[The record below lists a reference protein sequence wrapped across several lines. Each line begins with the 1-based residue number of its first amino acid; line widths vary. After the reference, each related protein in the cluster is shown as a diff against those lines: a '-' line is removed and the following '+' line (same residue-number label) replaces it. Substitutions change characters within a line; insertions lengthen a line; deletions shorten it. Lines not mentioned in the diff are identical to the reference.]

1 MRDLPS
7 LQDHVKLSHTP
18 AGFLL
23 PRLES
28 GICVF
33 AGAHHVLGTR
43 VIEMQE
49 VLSDGLDDLAH
60 RHGTDNSDASVALVL
75 AHSRGRSD
83 LNLTLQSKF
92 SFLSIVRCRFQ
103 G

>member
-1 MRDLPS
+1 MRNLPS
-7 LQDHVKLSHTP
+7 LQDHLKLSHKS

-23 PRLES
+23 PWLES

-33 AGAHHVLGTR
+33 AGAQHVLGTW

-49 VLSDGLDDLAH
+49 VLYDGLDELAH
-60 RHGTDNSDASVALVL
+60 RHGTDNSDVSVALVL

-83 LNLTLQSKF
+83 LNLKPCKASSLFYQ
-92 SFLSIVRCRFQ
+92 
-103 G
+103 